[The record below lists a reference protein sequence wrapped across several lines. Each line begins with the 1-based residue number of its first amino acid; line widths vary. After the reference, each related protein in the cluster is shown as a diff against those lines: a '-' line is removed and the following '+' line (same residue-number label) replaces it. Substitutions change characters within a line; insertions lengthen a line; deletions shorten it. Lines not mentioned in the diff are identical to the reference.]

1 MLKNAA
7 RNGPMIGW
15 DLMRESNLESG
26 SYVLFVGQ
34 LTAFFGMELSRI
46 FPFVISQ
53 VLYFRAEEKGL
64 SSFGRFSERPE
75 RRCSRTASFYGRILT
90 ITK

>member
-26 SYVLFVGQ
+26 SYVLFMGQ
-34 LTAFFGMELSRI
+34 LTAFFRMELSRI

-53 VLYFRAEEKGL
+53 VLYFRSRG
-64 SSFGRFSERPE
+64 ERSIVF
-75 RRCSRTASFYGRILT
+75 RAIFRTSRTKMQPDGLFLW
-90 ITK
+90 